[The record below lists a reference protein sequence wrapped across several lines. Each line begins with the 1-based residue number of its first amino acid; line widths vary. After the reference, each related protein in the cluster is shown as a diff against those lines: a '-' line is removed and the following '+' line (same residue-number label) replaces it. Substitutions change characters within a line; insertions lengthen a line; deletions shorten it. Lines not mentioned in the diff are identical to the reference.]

1 MPQIVKIIFSSVV
14 LLVVTIAGDYCIKKA
29 ATLKGYSGWHLLLA
43 GGIIN
48 CVCAIGW
55 FWIYRSQK
63 FLTVGGIL
71 SIGLL
76 ALSVLVSQFIFK
88 EKINGW
94 EMFGVALGF
103 ISVTILLKNGNL

>member
-1 MPQIVKIIFSSVV
+1 MTQVLKIILISII
-14 LLVVTIAGDYCIKKA
+14 LLIVTIAGDYCIKKA
-29 ATLKGYSGWHLLLA
+29 AMQKQYSGWHLLLM
-43 GGIIN
+43 GGIVN
-48 CVCAIGW
+48 FGCAIGW

-94 EMFGVALGF
+94 EMFGIALGF
-103 ISVTILLKNGNL
+103 VSLTILLKNGNL